1 MNREKILSWLDGA
14 DTLESRTD
22 FYDIIMMAAILVSM
36 VPLMF
41 KQHSLIFDIIDWIA
55 AAIFIAD
62 YLLRWCTA
70 DIRSKKGVLA
80 FFIYPFTPMA
90 IIDLLSILPVFTALA
105 SGFRILRLTR
115 FLRAL
120 RVIRVFKM
128 LRYSRSCQMIRE
140 AIYGQRHALIS
151 SYLFAISYLFIAALL
166 VFNVEPQTFATFW
179 DAVYWAAISL
189 TTVGYG
195 DIYPVTPLGRCV
207 TVLSS
212 FVGIAIIALPS
223 GIITAG
229 YMAELEKARQ
239 EREKAK
245 EEASRRADLP

>member
-1 MNREKILSWLDGA
+1 MSRKRILELVDGA
-14 DTLESRTD
+14 AAQEFRSDT
-22 FYDIIMMAAILVSM
+22 YDIVMIVAILLSM

-41 KQHSLIFDIIDWIA
+41 KQHFLLFDIIDWIVSV
-55 AAIFIAD
+55 IFIVD
-62 YLLRWCTA
+62 YLLRWWTA
-70 DIRSKKGVLA
+70 DLRSKWGKAA
-80 FFIYPFTPMA
+80 FLFYPLTPMA
-90 IIDLLSILPVFTALA
+90 VIDLLSILPVFTTLA

-128 LRYSRSCQMIRE
+128 LRYSRSCQMIRA

-151 SYLFAISYLFIAALL
+151 SYIFAISYLLIAALL
-166 VFNVEPQTFATFW
+166 VFNVEPQTFETFW

-195 DIYPVTPLGRCV
+195 DIYPVTPIGRCV

-212 FVGIAIIALPS
+212 FIGIAIIALPS

-229 YMAELEKARQ
+229 YMAELEKFRQ
-239 EREKAK
+239 EQEKTK
-245 EEASRRADLP
+245 